1 MNQREK
7 MLAVAVALLVV
18 ALVGRSMYGRY
29 QRALETRTDAVTE
42 AQKQLMAVNRKLA
55 QGRAALRQMQDWQTR
70 SLPADQERA
79 LTLYKAWLLEKAK
92 AAGLEVSDI
101 TPPTRSSGS
110 GAYKTIGYT
119 ITAKGSLPNI
129 AAMLYEFYHSPQLH
143 QVTKLQM
150 NRPQGASEIEVSME
164 VEALS
169 LPGAEATDKLPE
181 GDSKRLRLAN
191 VEDYKKTFE
200 ERDLASVY
208 TPPRPPGDAVAER
221 SKPPA
226 PPKFD
231 DAEQAHFSGSTA
243 GPTGAPKAWIN
254 VRTTGETMYLSAGD
268 DLKIGTLEG
277 KIVSVD
283 NRSLVYETGG
293 KKFRVALG
301 ESLRKGKELPAD
313 ASPVAEKPQITPE
326 S

>member
-7 MLAVAVALLVV
+7 MLAGAVLLVV
-18 ALVGRSMYGRY
+18 LAFVGKSMYGRY
-29 QRALETRTDAVTE
+29 QRALDERTAAVTDA
-42 AQKQLMAVNRKLA
+42 QKRFTAVDRKLR
-55 QGRAALRQMQDWQTR
+55 QGRAAMRQMQEWRTR
-70 SLPADQERA
+70 SLPADQEKA

-101 TPPTRSSGS
+101 NPNSRSTGS
-110 GAYKTIGYT
+110 TAYATVGYA
-119 ITAKGSLPNI
+119 ISAKGSLPNV
-129 AAMLYEFYHSPQLH
+129 AAMLYEFYRSPQLH

-150 NRPQGASEIEVSME
+150 NRPAGASEIEVTMD

-169 LPGAEATDKLPE
+169 LPGADATDKLPD
-181 GDSKRLRLAN
+181 GDSKRLRLAK

-208 TPPRPPGDAVAER
+208 TPPRPPGPPVAD
-221 SKPPA
+221 KGDKPA

-231 DAEQAHFSGSTA
+231 DAEHAHFTGTSGSF
-243 GPTGAPKAWIN
+243 GSLEAWIN
-254 VRTTGETMYLSAGD
+254 VRTTGETLHLTPGD
-268 DLKIGTLEG
+268 DLKVGALEA
-277 KIVSVD
+277 KIVSIE
-283 NRSLVYETGG
+283 NRSLVYETEG

-313 ASPVAEKPQITPE
+313 SAPVAEKPQTTPE